1 MKTAEPPSRVYINE
15 EFEQLLA
22 EQVRH
27 AVDRRRPYAVLICI
41 PQHLPGE
48 DVTDVADVAAH
59 CVREYV
65 RADDLTGRLNGEIIA
80 VGLPETEAS
89 GARVFA
95 QRLQSD
101 LSLRSNRLRST
112 SWEAGIA
119 TLPHDGTTADELL
132 GVAVTSAR
140 TRRRRLGML

>member
-1 MKTAEPPSRVYINE
+1 MKTADLPTKVFINE
-15 EFEQLLA
+15 EFESRLA

-27 AVDRRRPYAVLICI
+27 AVDRRRPYALLICI

-48 DVTDVADVAAH
+48 DVTDVANVGAH

-95 QRLQSD
+95 QRIQSD

-112 SWEAGIA
+112 SWEAGVA
-119 TLPHDGTTADELL
+119 TLPQDGLTAHELL
-132 GVAVTSAR
+132 NVAVTSAR